1 MQMGCNCTHSE
12 PLGCQ
17 SRSLHLL
24 QIRFQLAVRKKQLS
38 AKLSFRFSL
47 FAQNLAPD
55 VECEAPEQKREVLPS
70 RCLHCA
76 NSQRVSG
83 LSLHNKGLLVCS

>member
-1 MQMGCNCTHSE
+1 MLNC
-12 PLGCQ
+12 L
-17 SRSLHLL
+17 
-24 QIRFQLAVRKKQLS
+24 FV
-38 AKLSFRFSL
+38 SL
-47 FAQNLAPD
+47 FAQDLAPD

-70 RCLHCA
+70 RRLHCA